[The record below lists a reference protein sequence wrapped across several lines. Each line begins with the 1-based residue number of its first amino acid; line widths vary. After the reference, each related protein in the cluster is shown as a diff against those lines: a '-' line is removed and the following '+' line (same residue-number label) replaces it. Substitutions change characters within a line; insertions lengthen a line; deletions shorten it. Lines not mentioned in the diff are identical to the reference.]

1 MNSSVARVHHSVIAT
16 EPHIARYGYLVHQ
29 LVWQAFP
36 GYPDNAPQP
45 FTFRRLDRTSTLDTA
60 DKKVLF
66 LVQSRESPQWRLSP
80 RVELLQGPSAIEYT
94 LKAGDRFIYRVV
106 AAPIKTLASNRTRK
120 NNRKVRLL
128 SAESIWAWFE
138 RRALLAG
145 FRVDEQTSSF
155 TKTAV
160 KDIKFNADGAEKSII
175 PSTRA
180 QFDGVM
186 EVVDT
191 EVLKKALEQGFS
203 QRKSFGYGMLNIL
216 STE

>member
-1 MNSSVARVHHSVIAT
+1 M
-16 EPHIARYGYLVHQ
+16 
-29 LVWQAFP
+29 
-36 GYPDNAPQP
+36 
-45 FTFRRLDRTSTLDTA
+45 
-60 DKKVLF
+60 
-66 LVQSRESPQWRLSP
+66 
-80 RVELLQGPSAIEYT
+80 
-94 LKAGDRFIYRVV
+94 
-106 AAPIKTLASNRTRK
+106 
-120 NNRKVRLL
+120 RLL

-145 FRVDEQTSSF
+145 FRVNKQTTSF

-160 KDIKFNADGAEKSII
+160 KDIKFNADGGEKSII

-203 QRKSFGYGMLNIL
+203 QRKAFGYGMLNIL
-216 STE
+216 SAG